1 MDEVKRASG
10 RSRSKPPAVS
20 VDAGE
25 VGPAERAVEALLAEL
40 RVKAGW
46 SAADE
51 VLGQAAL
58 SLGRGLDSGPLMSR
72 GAISRELRNTIEKLP
87 RASSPDNPIDR
98 LLAQRA
104 ARQAEAA
111 QRWAGG
117 EHEDNGSN

>member
-98 LLAQRA
+98 IRADRA
-104 ARQAEAA
+104 ARLA
-111 QRWAGG
+111 QNASRWGDG
-117 EHEDNGSN
+117 DVNGSADN